1 MSLLPF
7 RVSKAK
13 RFEQKVQPHMQSM
26 YAFAFRLTG
35 QRDDA
40 EDLVQDVM
48 VKLFPR
54 LEELEVVEQL
64 RPWLNRVL
72 YRQFIDNTRKK
83 GRQNE
88 VSVSTLTDVADQDSF
103 LDSFDS
109 HSQDAFECITQE
121 QLAGTLARVMERL
134 SPDQR
139 TLLLLH
145 DADGWRQEDI
155 AQVLDVPVGTIKSR
169 LHRCRAKLR
178 ELLQKEVEPF
188 GLRERVSD

>member
-7 RVSKAK
+7 RPSKAK
-13 RFEQKVQPHMQSM
+13 RFEQRVQPHFQSM

-48 VKLFPR
+48 VKLYPR
-54 LEELEVVEQL
+54 LEEVESVEQL

-72 YRQFIDNTRKK
+72 YRHFIDQTRKK
-83 GRQNE
+83 GRQGE
-88 VSVSTLTDVADQDSF
+88 VTVSSLAEASDQEAFFDSF
-103 LDSFDS
+103 GADTA
-109 HSQDAFECITQE
+109 DALECISQE
-121 QLAGTLARVMERL
+121 QMTDRVRQVLARL
-134 SPDQR
+134 TPDQR
-139 TLLLLH
+139 ALLLLH

-155 AQVLDVPVGTIKSR
+155 AQVLEVPVGTIKSR

-178 ELLQKEVEPF
+178 ELLQKDLEPF
-188 GLRERVSD
+188 GRPERVDN